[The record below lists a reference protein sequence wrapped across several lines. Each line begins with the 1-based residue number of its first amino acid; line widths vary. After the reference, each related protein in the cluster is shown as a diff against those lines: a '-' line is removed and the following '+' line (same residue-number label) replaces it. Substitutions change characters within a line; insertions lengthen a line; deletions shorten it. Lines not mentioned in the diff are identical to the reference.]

1 MAEYIRHLA
10 EIAFWVCGVAAVLL
24 FALGIAVSW
33 SALRMVDGFIPESPS
48 GAGASRHAGHRGGV

>member
-10 EIAFWVCGVAAVLL
+10 HIAFVGAL
-24 FALGIAVSW
+24 FAFPVCLFLAAW
-33 SALRMVDGFIPESPS
+33 ALECLRQYDGFIPESPS